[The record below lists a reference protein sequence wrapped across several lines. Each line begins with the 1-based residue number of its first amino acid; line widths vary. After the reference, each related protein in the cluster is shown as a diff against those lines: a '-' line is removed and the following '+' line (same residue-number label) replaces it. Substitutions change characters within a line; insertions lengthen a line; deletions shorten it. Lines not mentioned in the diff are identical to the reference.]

1 MPNLSNPII
10 TIVLAAGVS
19 AGVTSLVR
27 AVESERKSSERESSA
42 APASAPPPLA
52 DRSRPEVVAVPVAA
66 GRALSSANAALAGE
80 PGPQEP
86 VATEALEPLSAH
98 IEDYRPFLQSVFES
112 EPVDLAWSRSSEATL
127 REELGNFVGSNL
139 VREVRCRSSL
149 CRVELATPDL
159 ETYAKAS
166 QDITM
171 SGKWPGPAVLSAK
184 DEAKGDYAMVAYFG
198 KQGQPLPDG

>member
-1 MPNLSNPII
+1 VPNLSNPII

-19 AGVTSLVR
+19 AGVTSLVK
-27 AVESERKSSERESSA
+27 AVGSERKSSEREASA
-42 APASAPPPLA
+42 APVTPPPPN
-52 DRSRPEVVAVPVAA
+52 DRSRPEIVAVPVAEA
-66 GRALSSANAALAGE
+66 RALSSANAPLARE
-80 PGPQEP
+80 PGSEEP
-86 VATEALEPLSAH
+86 SPAEAPEPLSAH

-112 EPVDLAWSRSSEATL
+112 EPVDLGWSRTSEATL
-127 REELGNFVGSNL
+127 REELGTFVGSNL
-139 VREVRCRSSL
+139 VREVSCRSSL